1 MKINHILK
9 FRTINRFLIDSLV
22 HSRIY
27 FARPE
32 TLNDPFDCQVDVR
45 KSLENAITQSSES
58 ARRILERFVDDGEFQ
73 KVLNKLL
80 QELNNFGVFS
90 GSHKPALAAIQSL
103 NSNNS

>member
-1 MKINHILK
+1 MLSPDMKVNHILK

-32 TLNDPFDCQVDVR
+32 TLNDPFDCQIDVR

-73 KVLNKLL
+73 KVLNKSL

-90 GSHKPALAAIQSL
+90 GSHKPALECSL
-103 NSNNS
+103 M